1 MDDAGSAQL
10 VVFWVLSV
18 IEFSI
23 CAIREEEEKT
33 FMSGCLPHAH
43 GLYMLR
49 GHSMP
54 STF

>member
-1 MDDAGSAQL
+1 MDDVGSAQL

-23 CAIREEEEKT
+23 CAIREEEKKT

-43 GLYMLR
+43 GLHMLR